1 MIGLSHIVIKTLGK
15 KNILCA
21 TEFFTDELQAIVPQ
35 KPKETEPQAETEATG
50 EESREEGRKNININF
65 LVIAIVVNT
74 IKKFPFLKNSS
85 CH

>member
-1 MIGLSHIVIKTLGK
+1 MVL
-15 KNILCA
+15 N
-21 TEFFTDELQAIVPQ
+21 FFTDEFEAIVPQ
-35 KPKETEPQAETEATG
+35 KPKEAEPQAESEATG
-50 EESREEGRKNININF
+50 EESREEGRKDINTNF